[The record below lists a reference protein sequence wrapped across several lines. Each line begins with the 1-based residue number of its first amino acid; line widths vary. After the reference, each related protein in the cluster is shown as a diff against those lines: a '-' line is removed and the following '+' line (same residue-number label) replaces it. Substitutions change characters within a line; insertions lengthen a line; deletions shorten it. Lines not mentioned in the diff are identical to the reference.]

1 MATTDDPSTGF
12 KGAKNMIPLHLGQA
26 AHWHI
31 GFGMSVERLELGHR
45 GAQYAVRRKDDGS
58 FDEVLQ
64 FPNVPWPGVSHQ
76 RIDRLGRDIVDSL
89 VHPLSVERGKVP
101 GQLGN
106 VLGALAQGGNVDRK
120 HVQAVEEILAKCSLL
135 DHGAQ
140 ITMRGGDHADIDLVR
155 VVAAKPLEFL
165 LLQDPKQFCLELE
178 RNVADLVEK
187 QRALV
192 RQFEAPRL
200 LGDRPRKGSLF
211 VPEKLALQQTE
222 RYRGTI
228 QLDEGSLPAPA
239 QIVDGARNEFF
250 AGSRL
255 AQDQDAR
262 IRRGDYG
269 HQVENGLQGGAIADD
284 SPKLRTKLV
293 FEIGSVRRLFVP
305 VLRGSLVVQAV
316 FNGNGDLASHLVE
329 KGHLILSK
337 SSLRTAQGREHADH
351 PVSANQGQIASGLQA
366 FRHDVRQ
373 EALALA
379 VSEGLG
385 IVPYLL
391 ETVDV
396 LSLARP
402 KRLPAGGT
410 HEGNESAVGNGTA
423 SLGIVESGEPQ
434 LSAVSIRKKER
445 AEITPG
451 NAQQMRGQNLQDSGE
466 VQLRGHAVGDFEKE
480 AKPIALMP

>member
-1 MATTDDPSTGF
+1 MATTDDPTTRLE
-12 KGAKNMIPLHLGQA
+12 GAKNMIPLHLGQA
-26 AHWHI
+26 AHWHL
-31 GFGMSVERLELGHR
+31 GLGMRVERLKLGHR
-45 GAQYAVRRKDDGS
+45 GAQYVVRRKDDGS

-64 FPNVPWPGVSHQ
+64 FPDVSRPGVSQQ
-76 RIDRLGRDIVDSL
+76 RIDRLGRDVVDAL
-89 VHPLSVERGKVP
+89 VHPLGVERSEMP
-101 GQLGN
+101 GELGD

-165 LLQDPKQFCLELE
+165 LLQDPQQFCLELE
-178 RNVADLVEK
+178 RNVPDLVEK
-187 QRALV
+187 ERPLV
-192 RQFEAPRL
+192 RQFEASRF

-211 VPEKLALQQTE
+211 VPEELALQEAE
-222 RYRGTI
+222 RDRRTI
-228 QLDEGSLPAPA
+228 QLDEGSLPASA

-250 AGSRL
+250 AGSGF

-262 IRRGDYG
+262 IRGSDHG
-269 HQVENGLQGGAIADD
+269 HQVQGGLQGGAVADD
-284 SPKLRTKLV
+284 SPKLRTKFL
-293 FEIGSVRRLFVP
+293 FEIGSVGRLFVP
-305 VLRGSLVVQAV
+305 VLRGFPVVQAV
-316 FNGNGDLASHLVE
+316 FNGNGDLTSHLLE

-351 PVSANQGQIASGLQA
+351 AVSADQGQIASGLQA

-373 EALALA
+373 KALTLA

-385 IVPYLL
+385 IVRYLL

-410 HEGNESAVGNGTA
+410 HEGHESAVGNGAA

-434 LSAVSIRKKER
+434 LSAVSIREKER

-451 NAQQMRGQNLQDSGE
+451 DAQQMRGQDLQYSGK

>member
-1 MATTDDPSTGF
+1 MATTDDPPTGF

-89 VHPLSVERGKVP
+89 VHPLSVERGEVP

-106 VLGALAQGGNVDRK
+106 VLGALAQSRNVDGK
-120 HVQAVEEILAKCSLL
+120 HVQAVEQVLAKCSLL

-140 ITMRGGDHADIDLVR
+140 ISMRGGDDADVDLVR
-155 VVAAKPLEFL
+155 MVATKPLEFL
-165 LLQDPKQFCLELE
+165 LLQDPKQFCLEFE
-178 RNVADLVEK
+178 RNVADFVEK
-187 QRALV
+187 ERALV
-192 RQFEAPRL
+192 RQFEASRF

-211 VPEKLALQQTE
+211 VHEELALQETE
-222 RYRGTI
+222 RDRGTI
-228 QLDEGSLPAPA
+228 QLDESSLPPPA

-262 IRRGDYG
+262 IRRGDHG
-269 HQVENGLQGGAIADD
+269 HQVQRGMQGGTVADD
-284 SPKLRTKLV
+284 SPKIGTKFL

-305 VLRGSLVVQAV
+305 VLRGFLVVQAV
-316 FNGNGDLASHLVE
+316 FNGNGDLTSHLVE

-351 PVSANQGQIASGLQA
+351 PVSADQGQIASGLQA
-366 FRHDVRQ
+366 FRHDSRQ
-373 EALALA
+373 EALTLA

-385 IVPYLL
+385 IVAHLL
-391 ETVDV
+391 EIVDV
-396 LSLARP
+396 LPLARP
-402 KRLPAGGT
+402 KRLPAWRA
-410 HEGNESAVGNGTA
+410 HEGHESAVGNGATG
-423 SLGIVESGEPQ
+423 LGIVESGDPQ
-434 LSAVSIRKKER
+434 LTAVSSREKES

-451 NAQQMRGQNLQDSGE
+451 DAQQMRGQDLQYSRE
-466 VQLRGHAVGDFEKE
+466 VKLRGHAVGDFEKE